1 VTDPAVPERD
11 QQEQQPLSPG
21 PTPTNRSQRA
31 TELQTQKAA
40 LANQSAILADQLVK
54 TRELSGRQEAGQIT
68 AAAATQEQELWTGQS
83 ILVSLAAVADL
94 LTFSD
99 QSTQPPTREV
109 GGCSDDG
116 RPDLFGIT
124 VGVKP
129 GETVNLVT
137 ASPSQVVL
145 QYTHSYSWE
154 LAAAGQIADRQCQR
168 FGRHAALV
176 STARE
181 SVDRSVATF
190 RCVCVGRWPTD
201 GTVH

>member
-1 VTDPAVPERD
+1 MIDAA
-11 QQEQQPLSPG
+11 S
-21 PTPTNRSQRA
+21 
-31 TELQTQKAA
+31 LQTQKASFA
-40 LANQSAILADQLVK
+40 QQQHQLADQIAA
-54 TRELSGRQEAGQIT
+54 TREPAGREQAGQIT
-68 AAAATQEQELWTGQS
+68 STAATQQEQEFWTWLSSGAAAAG
-83 ILVSLAAVADL
+83 VADL
-94 LTFSD
+94 LVFSD
-99 QSTQPPTREV
+99 PRPPAATV
-109 GGCSDDG
+109 APITSDGMFSDDG
-116 RPDLFGIT
+116 RPDLFGT
-124 VGVKP
+124 AMGVKP
-129 GETVNLVT
+129 GQTVDLVT

-154 LAAAGQIADRQCQR
+154 FAAAGQFADRQCQR